1 MKKVLLFSFIVLF
14 SLMNFH
20 SDDYAATIKIKD
32 RSVLT
37 FDGAPD
43 NGKWYTTR
51 KVWVPKGGYLGVYGH
66 NDNSDLGHTWLYFNV
81 MRVAKPKDI
90 DVTSQFWRRDPDW
103 GYFLNEEEIVN
114 KRVGPVT
121 KAGYYYIKARCE
133 FRWAPIGTGC
143 DGTFTISSWY

>member
-1 MKKVLLFSFIVLF
+1 MKKVFLFSFIVLF
-14 SLMNFH
+14 SFLMNFH
-20 SDDYAATIKIKD
+20 SDVYAVTLKDKSTII
-32 RSVLT
+32 

-43 NGKWYTTR
+43 GKVYTTR

-66 NDNSDLGHTWLYFNV
+66 NNNSDLGHTWLYF
-81 MRVAKPKDI
+81 RVYRDDGT
-90 DVTSQFWRRDPDW
+90 DVTDQFWREDPDW

-114 KRVGPVT
+114 KRVGPI
-121 KAGYYYIKARCE
+121 KEGHSYYIWAQCE